1 MFGGIRVEV
10 VPDDDA
16 EAYTR
21 IPKDVLEALGQDT
34 VLVGLNM
41 MYVRASQWERMREQ
55 INHRFQLRSVHD
67 LPASEWSPR
76 AGRAGG

>member
-1 MFGGIRVEV
+1 
-10 VPDDDA
+10 
-16 EAYTR
+16 
-21 IPKDVLEALGQDT
+21 
-34 VLVGLNM
+34 
-41 MYVRASQWERMREQ
+41 MREQ